1 MLSSVNDEHLYL
13 KNENEIKI
21 SAWKKSINY
30 FMFIKKCFDI
40 NVMIKMPSKKCIYRF
55 KYFSYLYIRTIGGSV
70 DFIRVIFC
78 CYISKRKY
86 AHL

>member
-13 KNENEIKI
+13 KNKNDIKI
-21 SAWKKSINY
+21 SAWKKSMNY

-40 NVMIKMPSKKCIYRF
+40 NVMIKMPSKKCIYWF